1 MELLFEVLMS
11 VMLDAAMIVLVVQLI
26 KMPAEK
32 RKNYRLLSGTFAAGF
47 VFGIAAKCLFC
58 KNNFVAILFAVG
70 FILAYTAF
78 VFTFPEKRRQH
89 EGC

>member
-11 VMLDAAMIVLVVQLI
+11 VMLDAAMIVLILKLI
-26 KMPAEK
+26 KMPGEK
-32 RKNYRLLSGTFAAGF
+32 RKNYRVLSGTFAAGF
-47 VFGIAAKCLFC
+47 IFGIAAKCLFAQSHL
-58 KNNFVAILFAVG
+58 VTILFAVG

-78 VFTFPEKRRQH
+78 VFTFPEKGQKH